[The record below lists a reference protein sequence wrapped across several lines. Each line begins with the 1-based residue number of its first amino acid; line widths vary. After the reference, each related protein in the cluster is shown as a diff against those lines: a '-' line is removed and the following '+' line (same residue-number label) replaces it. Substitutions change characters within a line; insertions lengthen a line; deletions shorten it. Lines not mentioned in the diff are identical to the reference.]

1 MAAENLESPAPD
13 GTAPTMIGLLQEINK
28 NLIENLKCQNERIAE
43 IEAKL
48 AISSAST
55 AQKESTPAPIVPE
68 MGGEEVVLEAAK
80 DVDEDQ
86 ANHGIEGDPP
96 VASSKSEV

>member
-1 MAAENLESPAPD
+1 
-13 GTAPTMIGLLQEINK
+13 
-28 NLIENLKCQNERIAE
+28 
-43 IEAKL
+43 
-48 AISSAST
+48 
-55 AQKESTPAPIVPE
+55 

>member
-1 MAAENLESPAPD
+1 MAAENLEGPAPD
-13 GTAPTMIGLLQEINK
+13 GTAPTMIELLQEINK
-28 NLIENLKCQNERIAE
+28 NLIENLKRQNERIAE

-68 MGGEEVVLEAAK
+68 MGEEVVPEAAK

-96 VASSKSEV
+96 VASSKLEV